1 MSDTDKMALLVGD
14 SNQSIIW
21 HCKMSNC
28 SSVIDWQYCNVEWS
42 DSGTVLFDI
51 ESRKSSYIMSFSMR
65 TIPLLDLEED
75 ESFFY

>member
-1 MSDTDKMALLVGD
+1 MSDTDKMELVIRD

-21 HCKMSNC
+21 QCKMLNC
-28 SSVIDWQYCNVEWS
+28 SSVIDWHDCNVAWD
-42 DSGTVLFDI
+42 DSGTVLFDYK
-51 ESRKSSYIMSFSMR
+51 SRGNSYIKAFSMR